1 MTLHNYRIL
10 WDVINFYEK
19 NYSYYDLF
27 KNSKLMTF
35 LISKLINKKK
45 ELLINHVNKFI
56 TFNEFSYNEF

>member
-45 ELLINHVNKFI
+45 N
-56 TFNEFSYNEF
+56 Y